1 MKLKHTFLFTS
12 FILSGVALL
21 SLSTL
26 LEGCKNKTGTDYKL
40 TGDVIADGEHLV
52 KLHCTK
58 CHSLVPANTLT
69 KDVWRMHSLP
79 SMAHYLGISTYGPS
93 FYKAPKDTSGISIVN
108 WQAIVDYYDKIA
120 PDTLL
125 PAKRPVPL
133 VNNWAGFTLKK
144 PAGGTDIA
152 FTTMVAA
159 NPNTGNIYTSDLV
172 ANTLTE
178 WNNQLKAVRVTHVP
192 SAAVNA
198 DFTKDAKGGD
208 RAILS
213 CIGRIDAVDYPSGK
227 IYGANL
233 AANPLTATEVAG
245 DMPRPVQTLNVD
257 VDKDGNNDLIV
268 LGQGFTKG
276 GVYLFKLGPDGKALK
291 QFTITDRPG
300 AVQAVS
306 QDFNGDGYPDLMV
319 LFGTGNEGLSL
330 FLNNKKGGFTSRE
343 LLSFPPVNGSTSF
356 ALADIDHDG
365 KQDLV
370 YTCGYNFHDSRI
382 LKPYHGLYI
391 YKNTGDFNFKQSWF
405 YPINGATKAIAQ
417 DFDNDGDID
426 IATIAFFAD
435 MKNNPAEEFI
445 YFEQDKPM
453 QFKPHAVPVSQYGR
467 WMSMDVNDLDKDGK
481 PDIVLGNYASGFLFQ
496 PNFSP
501 NWDEHLP
508 FIVLQNNIKK

>member
-21 SLSTL
+21 SLSTIL
-26 LEGCKNKTGTDYKL
+26 DGCKSKANATYKL

-58 CHSLVPANTLT
+58 CHALVPANTLT
-69 KDVWRMHSLP
+69 KDVWRMHAMP

-93 FYKAPKDTSGISIVN
+93 FYKAPKDTGGISIVN
-108 WQAIVDYYDKIA
+108 WQAIVDYYNKIA
-120 PDTLL
+120 PDTLT

-133 VNNWAGFTLKK
+133 INDWAGFTLKK
-144 PAGGTDIA
+144 PKSGNDIS
-152 FTTMVAA
+152 FTTMVTADPA
-159 NPNTGNIYTSDLV
+159 TGNIYTSDLM
-172 ANTLTE
+172 ANTFTE
-178 WNNQLKAVRVTHVP
+178 WNDQLQNVRVTNIP
-192 SAAVNA
+192 SPAVNVN
-198 DFTKDAKGGD
+198 FTKDAKGAD
-208 RAILS
+208 MAILS
-213 CIGRIDAVDYPSGK
+213 CIGRIDAVDFASGK

-233 AANPLTATEVAG
+233 AANPLTATEIAV
-245 DMPRPVQTLNVD
+245 DMPRPVQTLTVD
-257 VDKDGNNDLIV
+257 VDKDGTNELIV

-276 GVYLFKLGPDGKALK
+276 GVYLFKLGANGKALK
-291 QFTITDRPG
+291 QYTITDRPG

-306 QDFNGDGYPDLMV
+306 QDFNNDGYADLMV
-319 LFGTGNEGLSL
+319 LFGTGNEGLAL
-330 FLNNKKGGFTSRE
+330 FLNDKKGGFTSRE

-356 ALADIDHDG
+356 ALTDIDHDG
-365 KQDLV
+365 KLDLI

-417 DFDNDGDID
+417 DFDKDGDID

-453 QFKPHAVPVSQYGR
+453 QFKPHAVPVSKYGR
-467 WMSMDVNDLDKDGK
+467 WMSMDVSDVNKDGK
-481 PDIVLGNYASGFLFQ
+481 PDIILGNYASGFLFQ
-496 PNFSP
+496 PNFAP
-501 NWDEHLP
+501 NWEERQP
-508 FIVLQNNIKK
+508 FIVLQNGINK